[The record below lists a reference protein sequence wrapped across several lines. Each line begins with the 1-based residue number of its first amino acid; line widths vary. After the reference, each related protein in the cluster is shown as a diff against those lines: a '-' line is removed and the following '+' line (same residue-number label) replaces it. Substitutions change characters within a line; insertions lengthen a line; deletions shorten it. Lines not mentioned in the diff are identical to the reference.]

1 MTIRKQLMTTT
12 KNQIQFMLE
21 FMLISVQRATIRG
34 IQIILLSVKR
44 GKILQYDAVLVK
56 RNLKRDHGLYTHVDQ
71 WWNLYADLIE
81 IY

>member
-1 MTIRKQLMTTT
+1 MTTT

-71 WWNLYADLIE
+71 W
-81 IY
+81 